1 MIATSRNLESIL
13 SRKAAGHL
21 RAFQAE
27 IHARFP
33 GKISRVILFG
43 SRARGDARR
52 DSDYDVA
59 VFVRDLENRRAINHV
74 FAEIAYPHILE
85 GIYIRPFAVP
95 SDFLDVA
102 QRDGLARSIA
112 RDGVAI

>member
-13 SRKAAGHL
+13 SRKAAEHL

-27 IHARFP
+27 IHTRFP
-33 GKISRVILFG
+33 GKISRLILFG

-59 VFVRDLENRRAINHV
+59 VFVRDLENRWAINHV
-74 FAEIAYPHILE
+74 FAEIAYPHIWKGSIFGPL
-85 GIYIRPFAVP
+85 PFRLIF
-95 SDFLDVA
+95 ST
-102 QRDGLARSIA
+102 
-112 RDGVAI
+112 